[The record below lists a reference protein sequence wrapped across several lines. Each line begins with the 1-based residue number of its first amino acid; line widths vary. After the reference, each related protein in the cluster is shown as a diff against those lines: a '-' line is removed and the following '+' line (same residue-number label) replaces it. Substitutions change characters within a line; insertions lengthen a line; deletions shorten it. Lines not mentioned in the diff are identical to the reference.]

1 MYADR
6 MTDAMKQAID
16 ETNRRRKKQEAHN
29 KKHNLEPFT
38 IVKEIYDITE
48 RLTSQSYIA
57 EDQADYSVDG
67 SFSRV
72 PIKELRKIIEE
83 TKERM
88 EAAAKS
94 LEFERAAAL
103 RDQIFELRKMLA
115 DESNVPPWKR
125 IAIISGEE

>member
-1 MYADR
+1 
-6 MTDAMKQAID
+6 
-16 ETNRRRKKQEAHN
+16 
-29 KKHNLEPFT
+29 
-38 IVKEIYDITE
+38 
-48 RLTSQSYIA
+48 
-57 EDQADYSVDG
+57 
-67 SFSRV
+67 V
-72 PIKELRKIIEE
+72 PIKELRRIIED

>member
-1 MYADR
+1 
-6 MTDAMKQAID
+6 
-16 ETNRRRKKQEAHN
+16 
-29 KKHNLEPFT
+29 
-38 IVKEIYDITE
+38 
-48 RLTSQSYIA
+48 
-57 EDQADYSVDG
+57 
-67 SFSRV
+67 
-72 PIKELRKIIEE
+72 
-83 TKERM
+83 M